1 VSSQTHCLTNFNCS
15 VITMPDIR
23 NELIPTET
31 FDSAELFRPP
41 PGSTYIYGLS
51 HEDRSGHVS
60 AWQNLAVNVRCIEIS
75 DESQASFRA
84 SSVEPALF
92 LRSSSGIE
100 RLFEGCT
107 KGGRIYI
114 DTTGLTHPVWAAIL
128 RAALVARFEV
138 LAVYVEPDRY
148 VRSSAPVEGQI
159 YDLSMRITGI
169 APMPGFTWISATAG
183 DFVFVPLLGFEG
195 TRLRHVIEQVQPS
208 AGRVVPVIG
217 APGFKPWYVFET
229 YAGNRA
235 ALEED
240 DAWEAAKY
248 APANC
253 PFSCYYLLQHIA
265 RQHPS
270 AALKVAMI
278 GTKPHALGA
287 VLFAITNPE
296 KIELV
301 YDHPIRKP
309 GRTEGT
315 DRLYVY
321 HVSAIARGATAVPSV
336 RTSA

>member
-1 VSSQTHCLTNFNCS
+1 
-15 VITMPDIR
+15 MPDIR
-23 NELIPTET
+23 SEPIPTET
-31 FDSAELFRPP
+31 FDSAQLFHPP

-60 AWQNLAVNVRCIEIS
+60 SWRDSAANVTCIEIS
-75 DESQASFRA
+75 QESQTSFRA
-84 SSVEPALF
+84 SGVDSEFF
-92 LRSSSGIE
+92 LRSSRGLAK
-100 RLFEGCT
+100 LFGECAQGA
-107 KGGRIYI
+107 RIYVDI
-114 DTTGLTHPVWAAIL
+114 TGLTHPVWAAIL
-128 RAALVARFEV
+128 RAALVARFDV
-138 LAVYVEPDRY
+138 LAVYVEPNKY
-148 VRSSAPVEGQI
+148 TRSSAPVEGQI

-169 APMPGFTWISATAG
+169 APMPGFTWISTTAN

-217 APGFKPWYVFET
+217 APGFKHWYVFET
-229 YAGNRA
+229 YTGNRA
-235 ALEED
+235 ALEEE
-240 DAWEAAKY
+240 DAWEAAEY
-248 APANC
+248 APASC

-265 RQHPS
+265 GRYPL

-296 KIELV
+296 KIELI

-309 GRTEGT
+309 GRTGGA

-321 HVSAIARGATAVPSV
+321 HVSAIAGGVTAPPSA
-336 RTSA
+336 RAAA

>member
-1 VSSQTHCLTNFNCS
+1 
-15 VITMPDIR
+15 MPNIR
-23 NELIPTET
+23 DEPIPTAT
-31 FDSAELFRPP
+31 YDSAKLFRPL

-60 AWQNLAVNVRCIEIS
+60 SWRDSVSDSNVTFVQIS
-75 DESQASFRA
+75 DENQASFRA
-84 SSVEPALF
+84 SDVESELF
-92 LRSSSGIE
+92 IRNTGSIE
-100 RLFEGCT
+100 KIFKSCAQ
-107 KGGRIYI
+107 GGQIYVDI
-114 DTTGLTHPVWAAIL
+114 TGLTHPVWAAIL
-128 RAALVARFEV
+128 RAALIARFDV
-138 LAVYVEPDRY
+138 LAVYVEPNRY

-159 YDLSMRITGI
+159 YDLSTRITGI
-169 APMPGFTWISATAG
+169 APMPGFAWISTTTS

-208 AGRVVPVIG
+208 AGCIVPVIG

-235 ALEED
+235 ALEEE
-240 DAWEAAKY
+240 DAWTSAQY

-253 PFSCYYLLQHIA
+253 PFSCYYLLKNIA
-265 RQHPS
+265 RQYPHDV
-270 AALKVAMI
+270 LKVAMI

-301 YDHPIRKP
+301 YDHPIRKH
-309 GRTEGT
+309 GRTAGT

-321 HVSAIARGATAVPSV
+321 HLNAIAGGVIAPSSTRGLS
-336 RTSA
+336 

>member
-1 VSSQTHCLTNFNCS
+1 
-15 VITMPDIR
+15 MPDIR
-23 NELIPTET
+23 GEPIPTET
-31 FDSAELFRPP
+31 FDSAQLFRPP

-60 AWQNLAVNVRCIEIS
+60 SWRDSAADVTCIEIS
-75 DESQASFRA
+75 QESQTSFRA
-84 SSVEPALF
+84 SGVDSEFF
-92 LRSSSGIE
+92 LRSSRGLAK
-100 RLFEGCT
+100 LFEGCAQ
-107 KGGRIYI
+107 GERIYVDI
-114 DTTGLTHPVWAAIL
+114 TGLTHPVWAAIL
-128 RAALVARFEV
+128 RAALVARFDV
-138 LAVYVEPDRY
+138 LAVYVEPNQY
-148 VRSSAPVEGQI
+148 KRSSAPVEGQI
-159 YDLSMRITGI
+159 YDLSMQITGI
-169 APMPGFTWISATAG
+169 APMPGFTWISTTAT

-235 ALEED
+235 ALEEED
-240 DAWEAAKY
+240 VWEAAEY
-248 APANC
+248 TPANC

-265 RQHPS
+265 RRHPL
-270 AALKVAMI
+270 AVLKVAMI

-301 YDHPIRKP
+301 YDHPIRKL
-309 GRTEGT
+309 GRTGGA

-321 HVSAIARGATAVPSV
+321 HVSAIAGGVTAPPSA
-336 RTSA
+336 RASA

>member
-1 VSSQTHCLTNFNCS
+1 
-15 VITMPDIR
+15 MPDIR
-23 NELIPTET
+23 LEPIPTET
-31 FDSAELFRPP
+31 FESAELFRPA

-60 AWQNLAVNVRCIEIS
+60 SWRDSATDVTCIEIS
-75 DESQASFRA
+75 DENQAGFRA
-84 SSVEPALF
+84 SGFDSNLF
-92 LRSSSGIE
+92 LRSSRSIE
-100 RLFEGCT
+100 NIFKGCAQ
-107 KGGRIYI
+107 GGRIYVDI
-114 DTTGLTHPVWAAIL
+114 TGLTHPVWAAIL
-128 RAALVARFEV
+128 RAALVARFDV
-138 LAVYVEPDRY
+138 LAVYVEPNRY
-148 VRSSAPVEGQI
+148 ARSSAPVEGQI

-169 APMPGFTWISATAG
+169 APMPGFTWISATAT

-208 AGRVVPVIG
+208 AGYIVPVIG

-240 DAWEAAKY
+240 DAWEAAEY
-248 APANC
+248 APASC

-265 RQHPS
+265 RRHPF

-296 KIELV
+296 KIELI

-321 HVSAIARGATAVPSV
+321 HVNVIAGGVTAPPSA